1 MKMPNAQPFLP
12 VNIAVLTISDT
23 RTLND
28 DKSGSVIEER
38 AIKEGHKVVLRKVIL
53 DDHGLIREELL
64 KLADHAEVDVVIT
77 TGGTGLTGRDV
88 SVEAHKSIYEKEIT
102 GFATLFTMISYQKI
116 GASAIQSRA
125 CAGVYSGTYYFAVPG
140 SPSACKDAWDG
151 ILKSQ
156 LNLGNRPCNLVE
168 IMPRL
173 EEHKKIA

>member
-1 MKMPNAQPFLP
+1 MNKHLAQPFRP
-12 VNIAVLTISDT
+12 VNIAVLTVSDT
-23 RTLND
+23 RSLRD
-28 DKSGSVIEER
+28 DMSGNVLEKR
-38 AIKEGHKVVLRKVIL
+38 ACQDGHEVVLREVIP
-53 DDHGLIREELL
+53 DDLTLIRQKLIELG
-64 KLADHAEVDVVIT
+64 KNAEVDVVIT

-88 SVEAHKSIYEKEIT
+88 SVEAHKSIYEKAIT
-102 GFATLFTMISYQKI
+102 GFSTLFTMLSYAKI

-151 ILKSQ
+151 ILQSQ

-173 EEHKKIA
+173 EEHIK